1 MHACLKG
8 GPMPIWLGGGELHA
22 ADMRATCV
30 LMTAESTEELHTFFA
45 AEAQQPRVT
54 ELKAGNNAHWI

>member
-1 MHACLKG
+1 
-8 GPMPIWLGGGELHA
+8 MPIWLGGGELHA